1 MLMAHATGGLMI
13 STPEQP
19 DATGHQ
25 AAAGHAV
32 VAQLA
37 AGVEDALP
45 ELVPAAVEAI
55 WQQVPAYAASHDDQL
70 RADVGVHV
78 AAVFRVFLDGLAGR
92 REARRADFVITR
104 DQATRRVAQGISL
117 ADFLQAFRIGQLTL
131 WQGIMVTAGDD
142 PAARDGALSV
152 VARLMQVIELG
163 STVAGE
169 AYVQAQQHALA
180 EGDRLRRDL
189 LEDLLAR
196 QDTGTGPGRAVLRA
210 AGLGP
215 GRRLLVAS
223 AAPAGEQDGGG
234 GTGPPSQ
241 PDQPDLPDVAAAL
254 RGAFGGHGL
263 GLTVVRHDEIV
274 GIAPVAGG
282 RAEPAVASLAR
293 VCAGLARHGVRLA
306 VGVSTVH
313 AGVHEIP
320 EAYAEARAARDGL
333 GAGAGV
339 LALPLLTSFDYLVLR
354 DDETARRLIRP
365 EVRRFV
371 AEDAAAGGTLV
382 ATLAAYA
389 ACDLNARTAARQLH
403 LHVNTAYYRLDRIA
417 ERTGCDL
424 RRFADLME
432 LLIAVRLLGATPP
445 AGASPP
451 AGATPPAG
459 AGPAGRASQPEPP
472 GRQRPPRR

>member
-1 MLMAHATGGLMI
+1 MI
-13 STPEQP
+13 QTPEP
-19 DATGHQ
+19 P
-25 AAAGHAV
+25 AAASRAAIGHPA

-37 AGVEDALP
+37 ASVENALP
-45 ELVPAAVEAI
+45 DLVPAAVEAI

-92 REARRADFVITR
+92 REAGRADFAITR
-104 DQATRRVAQGISL
+104 EQATRRVMQGISL

-131 WQGIMVTAGDD
+131 WQGIMTAAGDD

-152 VARLMQVIELG
+152 VAQLMQVIELG

-180 EGDRLRRDL
+180 EGDRVRRDL

-196 QDTGTGPGRAVLRA
+196 QDTRAGPGQAVLRA
-210 AGLGP
+210 AGLSP

-223 AAPAGEQDGGG
+223 AAPAGEPAGGDEA
-234 GTGPPSQ
+234 GPPGL
-241 PDQPDLPDVAAAL
+241 PDLPDVAAAL
-254 RGAFGGHGL
+254 RGSFGGHGL

-282 RAEPAVASLAR
+282 RAEPAVASLTR
-293 VCAGLARHGVRLA
+293 VCAGLARQGMRLA

-313 AGVHEIP
+313 AGLPEIP

-371 AEDAAAGGTLV
+371 AEDAAAGGALI

-424 RRFADLME
+424 RRFADVME

-445 AGASPP
+445 VTGAS
-451 AGATPPAG
+451 
-459 AGPAGRASQPEPP
+459 
-472 GRQRPPRR
+472 

>member
-1 MLMAHATGGLMI
+1 MI
-13 STPEQP
+13 QTPEQP
-19 DATGHQ
+19 AATGNRAAIGHP
-25 AAAGHAV
+25 AAAL
-32 VAQLA
+32 LA
-37 AGVEDALP
+37 AGVENALP

-92 REARRADFVITR
+92 REARRADFAITR
-104 DQATRRVAQGISL
+104 EQATRRVAQGISL

-131 WQGIMVTAGDD
+131 WQGIMAAAGDD

-152 VARLMQVIELG
+152 VAQLMQVIELG

-180 EGDRLRRDL
+180 ESDRVRRDL
-189 LEDLLAR
+189 LEVLLAR
-196 QDTGTGPGRAVLRA
+196 QDTRAGPGQAVLRA

-223 AAPAGEQDGGG
+223 AAPAGEQAGGD
-234 GTGPPSQ
+234 GTGPPG
-241 PDQPDLPDVAAAL
+241 QPDLPDLSDAAAAL
-254 RGAFGGHGL
+254 RDAFGGHGL

-282 RAEPAVASLAR
+282 RAEPAVASLTR
-293 VCAGLARHGVRLA
+293 VCAGRARHGVRLA

-313 AGVHEIP
+313 AGLPEIP

-354 DDETARRLIRP
+354 DDETVRRLIRP

-371 AEDAAAGGTLV
+371 AEDVAAGGTLV

-389 ACDLNARTAARQLH
+389 ACDLNARTAARHLH

-417 ERTGCDL
+417 GRTGCDL
-424 RRFADLME
+424 RRFADVME

-445 AGASPP
+445 AGA
-451 AGATPPAG
+451 
-459 AGPAGRASQPEPP
+459 GRQPEPP
-472 GRQRPPRR
+472 RPRRSSRR

>member
-1 MLMAHATGGLMI
+1 MI
-13 STPEQP
+13 QTPEP
-19 DATGHQ
+19 P
-25 AAAGHAV
+25 AAASRAAIGHPA

-37 AGVEDALP
+37 ASVENALP
-45 ELVPAAVEAI
+45 DLVPAAVEAI

-92 REARRADFVITR
+92 REARRADFAITR
-104 DQATRRVAQGISL
+104 EQATRRVMQGISL

-131 WQGIMVTAGDD
+131 WQGIMTAAGDD

-152 VARLMQVIELG
+152 VAQLMQVIELG

-180 EGDRLRRDL
+180 EGDRVRRDL

-196 QDTGTGPGRAVLRA
+196 QDTRAGPGQAVLRA
-210 AGLGP
+210 AGLSP

-223 AAPAGEQDGGG
+223 AAPAGEPAGGDEA
-234 GTGPPSQ
+234 GPPGL
-241 PDQPDLPDVAAAL
+241 PELPDVAAAL
-254 RGAFGGHGL
+254 RGSFGGHGL

-282 RAEPAVASLAR
+282 RAEPAVASLTR
-293 VCAGLARHGVRLA
+293 VCAGLARQGMRLA

-313 AGVHEIP
+313 AGLPEIP

-371 AEDAAAGGTLV
+371 AEDVAAGGALI

-424 RRFADLME
+424 RRFADVME

-445 AGASPP
+445 VTGAS
-451 AGATPPAG
+451 
-459 AGPAGRASQPEPP
+459 
-472 GRQRPPRR
+472 

>member
-1 MLMAHATGGLMI
+1 MI
-13 STPEQP
+13 QTPEP
-19 DATGHQ
+19 P
-25 AAAGHAV
+25 AAASRAAIGHPA

-37 AGVEDALP
+37 ASVENALP
-45 ELVPAAVEAI
+45 DLVPAAVEAI

-92 REARRADFVITR
+92 REVGPAGFAITR
-104 DQATRRVAQGISL
+104 EQATRRVMQGISL

-131 WQGIMVTAGDD
+131 WQGIMTAAGDD

-152 VARLMQVIELG
+152 VAQLMQVIELG

-180 EGDRLRRDL
+180 EGDRVRRDL

-196 QDTGTGPGRAVLRA
+196 QDTRAGPGQAVLRA
-210 AGLGP
+210 AGLSP

-223 AAPAGEQDGGG
+223 AAPAGEPAGGDEA
-234 GTGPPSQ
+234 GPPGL
-241 PDQPDLPDVAAAL
+241 PELPDVAAAL
-254 RGAFGGHGL
+254 RGSFGGHGL

-282 RAEPAVASLAR
+282 RAEPAVASLTR

-313 AGVHEIP
+313 AGLHEIP

-333 GAGAGV
+333 GGVAGL

-354 DDETARRLIRP
+354 DDDTARRLIRP

-424 RRFADLME
+424 RRFADVME

-445 AGASPP
+445 VTGVS
-451 AGATPPAG
+451 
-459 AGPAGRASQPEPP
+459 
-472 GRQRPPRR
+472 

>member
-1 MLMAHATGGLMI
+1 MI
-13 STPEQP
+13 QTPEP
-19 DATGHQ
+19 P
-25 AAAGHAV
+25 AAASRAAIGHPA

-37 AGVEDALP
+37 ASVENALP
-45 ELVPAAVEAI
+45 DLVPAAVEAI

-92 REARRADFVITR
+92 REAGRADFAITR
-104 DQATRRVAQGISL
+104 EQATRRVMQGISL

-131 WQGIMVTAGDD
+131 WQGIMTAAGDD

-152 VARLMQVIELG
+152 VAQLMQVIELG

-180 EGDRLRRDL
+180 DGDRVRRDL

-196 QDTGTGPGRAVLRA
+196 QDTRAGPGQAVLRA
-210 AGLGP
+210 AGLSP

-223 AAPAGEQDGGG
+223 AAPAGEPAGGDEA
-234 GTGPPSQ
+234 GPPGL
-241 PDQPDLPDVAAAL
+241 PELPDVAAAL
-254 RGAFGGHGL
+254 RGSFGGHGL

-282 RAEPAVASLAR
+282 RAEPAVASLTR
-293 VCAGLARHGVRLA
+293 VCAGLARQGMRLA

-313 AGVHEIP
+313 AGLPEIP

-371 AEDAAAGGTLV
+371 AEDAAAGGALI

-424 RRFADLME
+424 RRFADVME

-445 AGASPP
+445 VTGAS
-451 AGATPPAG
+451 
-459 AGPAGRASQPEPP
+459 
-472 GRQRPPRR
+472 

>member
-1 MLMAHATGGLMI
+1 MTA
-13 STPEQP
+13 
-19 DATGHQ
+19 
-25 AAAGHAV
+25 
-32 VAQLA
+32 
-37 AGVEDALP
+37 
-45 ELVPAAVEAI
+45 
-55 WQQVPAYAASHDDQL
+55 
-70 RADVGVHV
+70 
-78 AAVFRVFLDGLAGR
+78 
-92 REARRADFVITR
+92 
-104 DQATRRVAQGISL
+104 
-117 ADFLQAFRIGQLTL
+117 
-131 WQGIMVTAGDD
+131 AGDD

-152 VARLMQVIELG
+152 VAQLMQVIELG

-180 EGDRLRRDL
+180 EGDRVRRDL

-196 QDTGTGPGRAVLRA
+196 QDTRAGPGQAVLRA
-210 AGLGP
+210 AGLSP

-223 AAPAGEQDGGG
+223 AAPAGEPAGGDEA
-234 GTGPPSQ
+234 GPPGL
-241 PDQPDLPDVAAAL
+241 PELPDVAAAL
-254 RGAFGGHGL
+254 RGSFGGHGL

-282 RAEPAVASLAR
+282 RAEPAVASLTR
-293 VCAGLARHGVRLA
+293 VCAGLARQGMRLA

-313 AGVHEIP
+313 AGLPEIP

-371 AEDAAAGGTLV
+371 AEDAAAGGALI

-424 RRFADLME
+424 RRFADVME

-445 AGASPP
+445 VTGAS
-451 AGATPPAG
+451 
-459 AGPAGRASQPEPP
+459 
-472 GRQRPPRR
+472 

>member
-1 MLMAHATGGLMI
+1 MI
-13 STPEQP
+13 QTPEP
-19 DATGHQ
+19 P
-25 AAAGHAV
+25 AAASRAAIGHPA

-37 AGVEDALP
+37 ASVENALP
-45 ELVPAAVEAI
+45 DLVPAAVEAI

-92 REARRADFVITR
+92 RDASRADFAITR
-104 DQATRRVAQGISL
+104 EQATRRVAQGISL

-131 WQGIMVTAGDD
+131 WQGIITAAGDD

-152 VARLMQVIELG
+152 VAQLMQVIELG

-180 EGDRLRRDL
+180 EGDRVRRDL

-196 QDTGTGPGRAVLRA
+196 QDTRAGPGQAVLRA
-210 AGLGP
+210 AGLSP

-223 AAPAGEQDGGG
+223 AAPAGEPAGGDEA
-234 GTGPPSQ
+234 GPPGL
-241 PDQPDLPDVAAAL
+241 PELPDVAAAL
-254 RGAFGGHGL
+254 RGSFGGHGL

-282 RAEPAVASLAR
+282 RAEPAVASLTR
-293 VCAGLARHGVRLA
+293 VCAGLARQGMRLA

-313 AGVHEIP
+313 AGLPEIP

-371 AEDAAAGGTLV
+371 AEDAAAGGALI

-424 RRFADLME
+424 RRFADVME

-445 AGASPP
+445 VTGAS
-451 AGATPPAG
+451 
-459 AGPAGRASQPEPP
+459 
-472 GRQRPPRR
+472 

>member
-1 MLMAHATGGLMI
+1 MI
-13 STPEQP
+13 QTPEP
-19 DATGHQ
+19 P
-25 AAAGHAV
+25 AAASRAAIGHPA

-37 AGVEDALP
+37 ASVENALP
-45 ELVPAAVEAI
+45 DLVPAAVEAI

-92 REARRADFVITR
+92 REAGRADFAITR
-104 DQATRRVAQGISL
+104 EQATRRVMQGISL

-131 WQGIMVTAGDD
+131 WQGIMTAAGDD

-152 VARLMQVIELG
+152 VAQLMQVIELG

-169 AYVQAQQHALA
+169 AYAQAQQHALA
-180 EGDRLRRDL
+180 EGDRVRRDL

-196 QDTGTGPGRAVLRA
+196 QDTRAGPGQAVLRA
-210 AGLGP
+210 AGLSP

-223 AAPAGEQDGGG
+223 AAPAGEPAGGDEA
-234 GTGPPSQ
+234 GPPGL
-241 PDQPDLPDVAAAL
+241 PELPDVAAAL
-254 RGAFGGHGL
+254 RGSFGGHGL

-282 RAEPAVASLAR
+282 RAEPAVASLTR
-293 VCAGLARHGVRLA
+293 VCAGLARQGMRLA

-313 AGVHEIP
+313 AGLPEIP

-371 AEDAAAGGTLV
+371 AEDAAAGGALI

-424 RRFADLME
+424 RRFADVME

-445 AGASPP
+445 VTGAS
-451 AGATPPAG
+451 
-459 AGPAGRASQPEPP
+459 
-472 GRQRPPRR
+472 

>member
-1 MLMAHATGGLMI
+1 MVQTPGQPAATG
-13 STPEQP
+13 SRA
-19 DATGHQ
+19 ATGHP
-25 AAAGHAV
+25 A

-37 AGVEDALP
+37 AAVEDALP

-55 WQQVPAYAASHDDQL
+55 WQQVPAYPASHDDQL

-92 REARRADFVITR
+92 RDASRADFAITR
-104 DQATRRVAQGISL
+104 EQATRRVAQGISL

-131 WQGIMVTAGDD
+131 WQGIMAAAGDD

-152 VARLMQVIELG
+152 VAQLMQVIELG

-180 EGDRLRRDL
+180 EGDRVRRDL

-196 QDTGTGPGRAVLRA
+196 QDTRAGPGQAVLRA
-210 AGLGP
+210 AGLSP

-223 AAPAGEQDGGG
+223 AAPAGEQAGGDEA
-234 GTGPPSQ
+234 GPPGL
-241 PDQPDLPDVAAAL
+241 PELPDVAAAL
-254 RGAFGGHGL
+254 RGSFGGHGL

-282 RAEPAVASLAR
+282 RAEPAVASLTR
-293 VCAGLARHGVRLA
+293 VCAGLARQGMRLA

-313 AGVHEIP
+313 AGLPEIP

-354 DDETARRLIRP
+354 DDDTARRLIRP

-424 RRFADLME
+424 RRFADVME

-445 AGASPP
+445 VTGVS
-451 AGATPPAG
+451 
-459 AGPAGRASQPEPP
+459 
-472 GRQRPPRR
+472 

>member
-1 MLMAHATGGLMI
+1 MI
-13 STPEQP
+13 QTPEP
-19 DATGHQ
+19 P
-25 AAAGHAV
+25 AAASRAAIGHPA

-37 AGVEDALP
+37 ASVENALP
-45 ELVPAAVEAI
+45 DLVPAAVEAI

-92 REARRADFVITR
+92 REAGRADFAITR
-104 DQATRRVAQGISL
+104 EQATRRVMQGISL

-131 WQGIMVTAGDD
+131 WQGIMTAAGDD

-152 VARLMQVIELG
+152 VAQLMQVIELG

-180 EGDRLRRDL
+180 EGDRVRRDL

-196 QDTGTGPGRAVLRA
+196 QDTRAGPGQAVLRA
-210 AGLGP
+210 AGLSP

-223 AAPAGEQDGGG
+223 AAPAGEPAGGDEA
-234 GTGPPSQ
+234 GPPGL
-241 PDQPDLPDVAAAL
+241 PELPDVAAAL
-254 RGAFGGHGL
+254 RGSFGGHGL

-282 RAEPAVASLAR
+282 RAEPAVASLTR
-293 VCAGLARHGVRLA
+293 VCAGLARQGMRLA

-313 AGVHEIP
+313 AGLPEIP

-371 AEDAAAGGTLV
+371 AEDAAAGGALI

-424 RRFADLME
+424 RRFADVME

-445 AGASPP
+445 VTGAS
-451 AGATPPAG
+451 
-459 AGPAGRASQPEPP
+459 
-472 GRQRPPRR
+472 

>member
-1 MLMAHATGGLMI
+1 MI
-13 STPEQP
+13 QTPEP
-19 DATGHQ
+19 P
-25 AAAGHAV
+25 AAASRAAIGHPA

-37 AGVEDALP
+37 ASVENALP
-45 ELVPAAVEAI
+45 DLVPAAVEAI

-92 REARRADFVITR
+92 REAGRADFAITR
-104 DQATRRVAQGISL
+104 EQATRRVMQGISL

-131 WQGIMVTAGDD
+131 WQGIMTAAGDD

-152 VARLMQVIELG
+152 VAQLMQVIELG

-169 AYVQAQQHALA
+169 AYAQAQQHALA
-180 EGDRLRRDL
+180 EGDRVRRDL

-196 QDTGTGPGRAVLRA
+196 QDTHAGPGRAVLRA

-223 AAPAGEQDGGG
+223 AAPAGDPDGGAG
-234 GTGPPSQ
+234 PSPPS
-241 PDQPDLPDVAAAL
+241 PPDLPDLSDAAAAL

-274 GIAPVAGG
+274 GIAPVVGG
-282 RAEPAVASLAR
+282 RAEPAVASPAHTR
-293 VCAGLARHGVRLA
+293 VRLARHGVRLA

-313 AGVHEIP
+313 AGLHEIP

-333 GAGAGV
+333 GGVAGL

-354 DDETARRLIRP
+354 DDDTARRLIRP

-424 RRFADLME
+424 RRFADVME

-445 AGASPP
+445 VTGVS
-451 AGATPPAG
+451 
-459 AGPAGRASQPEPP
+459 
-472 GRQRPPRR
+472 

>member
-1 MLMAHATGGLMI
+1 MI
-13 STPEQP
+13 QTPEP
-19 DATGHQ
+19 P
-25 AAAGHAV
+25 AAASRAAIGHPA

-37 AGVEDALP
+37 ASVENALP
-45 ELVPAAVEAI
+45 DLVPAAVEAI

-92 REARRADFVITR
+92 REAGRADFAITR
-104 DQATRRVAQGISL
+104 EQATRRVMQGISL

-131 WQGIMVTAGDD
+131 WQGIMTAAGDD

-152 VARLMQVIELG
+152 VAQLMQVIELG

-180 EGDRLRRDL
+180 EGDRVRRDL

-196 QDTGTGPGRAVLRA
+196 QDTRAGPGQAVLRA
-210 AGLGP
+210 AGLSP

-223 AAPAGEQDGGG
+223 AAPAGEPAGGDEA
-234 GTGPPSQ
+234 GPPGL
-241 PDQPDLPDVAAAL
+241 PELPDVAAAL
-254 RGAFGGHGL
+254 RGSFGGHGL

-282 RAEPAVASLAR
+282 RAEPAVASLTR
-293 VCAGLARHGVRLA
+293 VCAGLARQGMRLA

-313 AGVHEIP
+313 AGLPEIP

-371 AEDAAAGGTLV
+371 AEDVAAGGALI

-424 RRFADLME
+424 RRFADVME

-445 AGASPP
+445 VTGAS
-451 AGATPPAG
+451 
-459 AGPAGRASQPEPP
+459 
-472 GRQRPPRR
+472 

>member
-1 MLMAHATGGLMI
+1 MI
-13 STPEQP
+13 QTPEP
-19 DATGHQ
+19 P
-25 AAAGHAV
+25 AAASRAAIGHPA

-37 AGVEDALP
+37 ASVENALP
-45 ELVPAAVEAI
+45 DLVPAAVEAI

-92 REARRADFVITR
+92 REAGRADFAITR
-104 DQATRRVAQGISL
+104 EQATRRVMQGISL

-131 WQGIMVTAGDD
+131 WQGIMTAAGDD

-152 VARLMQVIELG
+152 VAQLMQVIELG

-180 EGDRLRRDL
+180 EGDRVRRDL

-196 QDTGTGPGRAVLRA
+196 QDTCGGPGQAVLRA
-210 AGLGP
+210 AGLSP

-223 AAPAGEQDGGG
+223 AAPAGEQAGGDEA
-234 GTGPPSQ
+234 GPPGL
-241 PDQPDLPDVAAAL
+241 PELPDVAAAL
-254 RGAFGGHGL
+254 RGSFGGHGL

-282 RAEPAVASLAR
+282 RAEPAVASLTRA
-293 VCAGLARHGVRLA
+293 CAGLARQGMRLA

-313 AGVHEIP
+313 AGLPEIP

-371 AEDAAAGGTLV
+371 AEDAAAGGALI

-424 RRFADLME
+424 RRFADVME

-445 AGASPP
+445 VTGAS
-451 AGATPPAG
+451 
-459 AGPAGRASQPEPP
+459 
-472 GRQRPPRR
+472 